1 MVPYNKMPNPQQ
13 CDDQEDPAAPTQNLD
28 PLYAE
33 NELPATGSWRENQ
46 EITSLIEN
54 WIDA

>member
-1 MVPYNKMPNPQQ
+1 MATPQQ
-13 CDDQEDPAAPTQNLD
+13 RDDQEDPAASTPNLE
-28 PLYAE
+28 PLCSE
-33 NELPATGSWRENQ
+33 NELPVAGSFLENQ

>member
-1 MVPYNKMPNPQQ
+1 MANPQQ
-13 CDDQEDPAAPTQNLD
+13 RDDQEDPAAPTPNLD
-28 PLYAE
+28 PLYSE
-33 NELPATGSWRENQ
+33 NELPAGSFLEKQ

>member
-1 MVPYNKMPNPQQ
+1 MANPQQ
-13 CDDQEDPAAPTQNLD
+13 RDDQDDPAASTPNLE
-28 PLYAE
+28 PLYSE
-33 NELPATGSWRENQ
+33 NELPAVGSFLENK

>member
-1 MVPYNKMPNPQQ
+1 MANSQPH
-13 CDDQEDPAAPTQNLD
+13 DDPEDPAATPNLA
-28 PLYAE
+28 PLYSE
-33 NELPATGSWRENQ
+33 NELPAAGSLPENQ

>member
-1 MVPYNKMPNPQQ
+1 MANPQQ
-13 CDDQEDPAAPTQNLD
+13 RDDQEDPAAPTPNLD
-28 PLYAE
+28 PLYIE
-33 NELPATGSWRENQ
+33 NELPPAGSFLENQ